1 MQVHTYF
8 DNPNSVDFAPK
19 GKPKLLFKA
28 CLNHGPGFAEI
39 SGFYLG
45 PNDDNTHDVLWTE
58 SDWTEELTALAWV
71 ERGSIPRDQLSRELL
86 KNYWQSEK
94 NQSEAEEPTFS
105 EIMNSDRA
113 ALTPKQ
119 VRAILE
125 EVWPGF

>member
-1 MQVHTYF
+1 MQIHTYF
-8 DNPNSVDFAPK
+8 NNPNNVYLVPK

-28 CLNHGPGFAEI
+28 CLSHGPGFVEI

-45 PNDDNTHDVLWTE
+45 PNDDNTHDVLWID

-71 ERGSIPRDQLSRELL
+71 ERRSIPRDELSRELL

-94 NQSEAEEPTFS
+94 NQSEAEEPTFY
-105 EIMNSDRA
+105 EIMKNDQA
-113 ALTPKQ
+113 ALNPKQ

-125 EVWPGF
+125 EVWPWS

>member
-8 DNPNSVDFAPK
+8 NNANSVDFAPK

-28 CLNHGPGFAEI
+28 CLSHGSGFAEI

-45 PNDDNTHDVLWTE
+45 PNDDNTHDVLWTD

-71 ERGSIPRDQLSRELL
+71 ERGSIPRDELSRELL

-119 VRAILE
+119 VMAILE
-125 EVWPGF
+125 EVWP